1 MIFTQAALRQRLGD
15 RAALSIRAR
24 DPLGIAR
31 FSSILDEPTLY
42 QSFERT
48 MGGPEVGFTLTY
60 AVGQRPRQRDRE
72 EDREEQPETGEVGF
86 Q

>member
-1 MIFTQAALRQRLGD
+1 MLFTQGALRQRLGD
-15 RAALSIRAR
+15 RATLSIRAR
-24 DPLGIAR
+24 DPLGLAR

-42 QSFERT
+42 QRFERT
-48 MGGPEVGFTLTY
+48 MGGPEVGFTFTY

-72 EDREEQPETGEVGF
+72 DDRDEQPDTGEVGF